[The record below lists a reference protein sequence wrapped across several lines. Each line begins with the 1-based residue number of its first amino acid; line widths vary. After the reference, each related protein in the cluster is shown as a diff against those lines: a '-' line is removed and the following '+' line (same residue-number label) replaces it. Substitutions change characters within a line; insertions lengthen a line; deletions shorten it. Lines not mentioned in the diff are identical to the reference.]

1 MSWLELST
9 VFCDGMFGMYAIRST
24 LRRHGFK
31 RYSARRKPPLTPDQR
46 DARLAWAQAHV
57 NWTPEQWDSIL
68 WTDETW
74 VMGTS
79 HKGSYA
85 TRRIDEAFRD
95 DCVIEKRRKYKRSW
109 MFWGSFSGAAGKGPG
124 IFWEKDWGGH

>member
-9 VFCDGMFGMYAIRST
+9 VFCDDIFGMYAIRST

-31 RYSARRKPPLTPDQR
+31 RYSAHRKPPLTPDQR

-57 NWTPEQWDSIL
+57 NWTLEQWDSIL
-68 WTDETW
+68 WTEETW

-79 HKGSYA
+79 HKGSYV

-95 DCVIEKRRKYKRSW
+95 DCVIEKRRKYKGSW
-109 MFWGSFSGAAGKGPG
+109 MFWGSF
-124 IFWEKDWGGH
+124 